1 VENGRHWVL
10 DMVFR
15 EDECRIHMGHAAA
28 NIARLRQMGLNLVKY
43 EKCTRLGIKN
53 KRLRDGWDD
62 SYLRL
67 LLGLQRVEAM
77 VEDAYGANM
86 SLSCGRPDRP
96 MPWPSF

>member
-10 DMVFR
+10 DMAFR

-62 SYLRL
+62 S
-67 LLGLQRVEAM
+67 
-77 VEDAYGANM
+77 
-86 SLSCGRPDRP
+86 
-96 MPWPSF
+96 